1 MVTCSDSLRSLQ
13 ASFKRSIAFGSSA
26 GFVLRAAGLLR
37 VEASGNH
44 AALKHFVG
52 NRSGHL
58 IDEFRAHLRITPQ
71 VLQGFLLLW

>member
-37 VEASGNH
+37 VEGIRESCRTQT
-44 AALKHFVG
+44 FC
-52 NRSGHL
+52 
-58 IDEFRAHLRITPQ
+58 
-71 VLQGFLLLW
+71 